1 MQNRKKP
8 TYLSIVCKNDRL
20 LAKNIIFKE
29 YYMTNIIDSLFYP
42 LLSTLPGVI
51 RMLVL
56 VIIAFVLA
64 GLLRKLTLA
73 GLNKIQFSQKLQE
86 WGIIKP
92 EDNGQ
97 ALIKTLGQ
105 LVYFLVI
112 LFFLPSIL
120 SGLNISSTV
129 DPISSMFEKFFAFI
143 PNMIAAGLIIFVGTF
158 FCKFIKGL
166 LTGVLERLDIDAWY
180 TKVTGQEKLP
190 FDSKQIISVLSTV
203 VYVLIFIPIL
213 TLALETLGITSIS
226 QPIVTILNQ
235 VIGILP
241 NVLVALILIAV
252 GSFVAKLIGN
262 LLENLLETAGIN
274 NYSKY
279 LFAKEEANFELSA
292 IITQVVRAIIIV
304 FFFIQAIQV
313 LNLEVFNSVGSALLA
328 YLPSLIS
335 AVAIVILAIIA
346 SNLVANFLQKV
357 TDSPLV
363 ITIVRYL
370 IIVFA
375 VFMAL
380 DQLKFAQH
388 IVQSTFTII
397 LGALAVAFALAF
409 GLGGRDFAARQLEKL
424 EKKIDKE

>member
-1 MQNRKKP
+1 
-8 TYLSIVCKNDRL
+8 
-20 LAKNIIFKE
+20 
-29 YYMTNIIDSLFYP
+29 MTNIIDSLFYP
-42 LLSTLPGVI
+42 LLSALPGVI

-56 VIIAFVLA
+56 VVIAFSLA
-64 GLLRKLTLA
+64 GLLRKFTLS
-73 GLNKIQFSQKLQE
+73 GLSKIQFSQKLQE
-86 WGIIKP
+86 WGVIKP

-97 ALIKTLGQ
+97 SLIKTLGQ

-143 PNMIAAGLIIFVGTF
+143 PNMIAAGLILFVGTF

-180 TKVTGQEKLP
+180 TKVTGQVKLP
-190 FDSKQIISVLSTV
+190 FDSQQIISVLSTV

-313 LNLEVFNSVGSALLA
+313 LNLEVFNAIGSALLA

-335 AVAIVILAIIA
+335 ALAIVILAIIA

-388 IVQSTFTII
+388 IVQSTFTIV

>member
-1 MQNRKKP
+1 
-8 TYLSIVCKNDRL
+8 
-20 LAKNIIFKE
+20 
-29 YYMTNIIDSLFYP
+29 MTTIIDSLFYP
-42 LLSTLPGVI
+42 LLTALPGVI

-73 GLNKIQFSQKLQE
+73 GLNKIQFAQKLQE
-86 WGIIKP
+86 WGVIKT

-105 LVYFLVI
+105 LAYFLVI

-143 PNMIAAGLIIFVGTF
+143 PNMIAAGLILFVGTF

-180 TKVTGQEKLP
+180 TKVTGQVKLP
-190 FDSKQIISVLSTV
+190 FDSQQIISVLSTV

-313 LNLEVFNSVGSALLA
+313 LNLEVFNAVGSTLLA

-335 AVAIVILAIIA
+335 ALAIVILAIIA
-346 SNLVANFLQKV
+346 SNLVANFLQNV

-388 IVQSTFTII
+388 IVQSTFTIV

>member
-1 MQNRKKP
+1 
-8 TYLSIVCKNDRL
+8 
-20 LAKNIIFKE
+20 
-29 YYMTNIIDSLFYP
+29 MTNIIDSLFYP
-42 LLSTLPGVI
+42 LLSALPGVI
-51 RMLVL
+51 RMFVL

-64 GLLRKLTLA
+64 GLLRKFTLS
-73 GLNKIQFSQKLQE
+73 GLSKIQFSQKLQE
-86 WGIIKP
+86 WGVIKP
-92 EDNGQ
+92 EDSGQ
-97 ALIKTLGQ
+97 SLIKTLGQ

-143 PNMIAAGLIIFVGTF
+143 PNMIAAGLILFVGTF

-180 TKVTGQEKLP
+180 TKVTGQVKLP
-190 FDSKQIISVLSTV
+190 FDSQQIISVLSTV

-313 LNLEVFNSVGSALLA
+313 LNLEVFNAVGSALLA

>member
-1 MQNRKKP
+1 
-8 TYLSIVCKNDRL
+8 
-20 LAKNIIFKE
+20 
-29 YYMTNIIDSLFYP
+29 MTNIIDSLFYP
-42 LLSTLPGVI
+42 LLSALPGVI

-86 WGIIKP
+86 WGVIKP

-241 NVLVALILIAV
+241 HVLVALVLIAV

-313 LNLEVFNSVGSALLA
+313 LNLQVFNAVGSALLA

-335 AVAIVILAIIA
+335 AIAIVILAIIA
-346 SNLVANFLQKV
+346 SNLVANFLQKI

-370 IIVFA
+370 MIVFA

>member
-1 MQNRKKP
+1 
-8 TYLSIVCKNDRL
+8 
-20 LAKNIIFKE
+20 
-29 YYMTNIIDSLFYP
+29 MTNIIDSLFYP
-42 LLSTLPGVI
+42 LLSALPGFI

-86 WGIIKP
+86 WGVIKP

-313 LNLEVFNSVGSALLA
+313 LNLQVFNAVGSALLA

-335 AVAIVILAIIA
+335 AIAIVILAIIA

-370 IIVFA
+370 MIVFA

-388 IVQSTFTII
+388 IVQSTFTIV

>member
-1 MQNRKKP
+1 
-8 TYLSIVCKNDRL
+8 
-20 LAKNIIFKE
+20 
-29 YYMTNIIDSLFYP
+29 MTTIIDSLFYP
-42 LLSTLPGVI
+42 LLSALPGVI

-73 GLNKIQFSQKLQE
+73 GLNKIQFAQKLQE
-86 WGIIKP
+86 WGVIKT

-105 LVYFLVI
+105 LAYFLVI

-143 PNMIAAGLIIFVGTF
+143 PNMIAAGLILFVGTF

-190 FDSKQIISVLSTV
+190 FDSQQIISVLSTV

-313 LNLEVFNSVGSALLA
+313 LNLEVFNAVGSALLA

-335 AVAIVILAIIA
+335 ALAIVILAIIA
-346 SNLVANFLQKV
+346 SNLVANFLQNV

-388 IVQSTFTII
+388 IVQSTFTIV

>member
-1 MQNRKKP
+1 
-8 TYLSIVCKNDRL
+8 
-20 LAKNIIFKE
+20 
-29 YYMTNIIDSLFYP
+29 MTTIIDSLFYP
-42 LLSTLPGVI
+42 LLSALPGVI

-64 GLLRKLTLA
+64 GLLRKLTLV
-73 GLNKIQFSQKLQE
+73 GLNKIQFAQKLQE
-86 WGIIKP
+86 WGVIKT

-105 LVYFLVI
+105 LAYFLVI

-143 PNMIAAGLIIFVGTF
+143 PNMIAAGLILFVGTF

-180 TKVTGQEKLP
+180 TKVTGQVKLP
-190 FDSKQIISVLSTV
+190 FDSQQIISVLSTV

-313 LNLEVFNSVGSALLA
+313 LNLEVFNAVGSALLG

-335 AVAIVILAIIA
+335 AIAIVILAIIA

-370 IIVFA
+370 MIVFA

-409 GLGGRDFAARQLEKL
+409 GLGGREFAARQLEKL

>member
-1 MQNRKKP
+1 
-8 TYLSIVCKNDRL
+8 
-20 LAKNIIFKE
+20 
-29 YYMTNIIDSLFYP
+29 MTTIIDSLFYP
-42 LLSTLPGVI
+42 LLSALPGVI

-73 GLNKIQFSQKLQE
+73 GLNKIQFAQKLQE
-86 WGIIKP
+86 WGVIKT

-105 LVYFLVI
+105 LAYFLVI

-143 PNMIAAGLIIFVGTF
+143 PNMIAAGLILFVGTF

-166 LTGVLERLDIDAWY
+166 LTGVLERLDTDAWY

-190 FDSKQIISVLSTV
+190 FDSQQIISVLSTV

-279 LFAKEEANFELSA
+279 LFAKEEVNFELSA

-313 LNLEVFNSVGSALLA
+313 LNLEVFNAVGSALLA

-335 AVAIVILAIIA
+335 ALAIVILAIIA

-388 IVQSTFTII
+388 IVQSTFTIV

>member
-1 MQNRKKP
+1 
-8 TYLSIVCKNDRL
+8 
-20 LAKNIIFKE
+20 
-29 YYMTNIIDSLFYP
+29 MTNIIDSLFYP
-42 LLSTLPGVI
+42 LLSALPGVI
-51 RMLVL
+51 RMIVL
-56 VIIAFVLA
+56 VIIAFSLA
-64 GLLRKLTLA
+64 SLLRKLTLS

-86 WGIIKP
+86 WGVIKP

-97 ALIKTLGQ
+97 SLIKTLGQ

-143 PNMIAAGLIIFVGTF
+143 PNMIAAGLILFVGTF

-166 LTGVLERLDIDAWY
+166 LTGVLERLDIDTWY
-180 TKVTGQEKLP
+180 AKVTGQEKLP
-190 FDSKQIISVLSTV
+190 IDTKQLISVLSTV

-241 NVLVALILIAV
+241 HVLVALVLIAV

-274 NYSKY
+274 AYSKY
-279 LFAKEEANFELSA
+279 LFTKEEANFELSA

-313 LNLEVFNSVGSALLA
+313 LNLEVFNAVGSALLG

-335 AVAIVILAIIA
+335 AIAIVILAIIA

-370 IIVFA
+370 MIVFA

-409 GLGGRDFAARQLEKL
+409 GLGGREFAARQLEKL

>member
-1 MQNRKKP
+1 
-8 TYLSIVCKNDRL
+8 
-20 LAKNIIFKE
+20 
-29 YYMTNIIDSLFYP
+29 
-42 LLSTLPGVI
+42 
-51 RMLVL
+51 MLVL
-56 VIIAFVLA
+56 VIIAFSLA
-64 GLLRKLTLA
+64 SLLRKLTLS

-86 WGIIKP
+86 WGVIKP

-97 ALIKTLGQ
+97 SLIKTLGQ

-143 PNMIAAGLIIFVGTF
+143 PNMIAAGLILFVGTF

-166 LTGVLERLDIDAWY
+166 LTGVLERLDIDTWY
-180 TKVTGQEKLP
+180 AKVTGQEKLP
-190 FDSKQIISVLSTV
+190 IDTKQLISVLSTV

-241 NVLVALILIAV
+241 HVLVALVLIAV

-274 NYSKY
+274 AYSKY
-279 LFAKEEANFELSA
+279 LFTKEEANFELSA

-313 LNLEVFNSVGSALLA
+313 LNLEVFNAVGSALLG

-370 IIVFA
+370 MIVFA

-409 GLGGRDFAARQLEKL
+409 GLGGREFAARQLEKL
-424 EKKIDKE
+424 EKKINKE

>member
-1 MQNRKKP
+1 
-8 TYLSIVCKNDRL
+8 
-20 LAKNIIFKE
+20 
-29 YYMTNIIDSLFYP
+29 MTTIIDSLFYP
-42 LLSTLPGVI
+42 LLSALPGVI

-73 GLNKIQFSQKLQE
+73 GLNKIQFAQKLQE
-86 WGIIKP
+86 WGVIKT

-105 LVYFLVI
+105 LAYFLVI

-143 PNMIAAGLIIFVGTF
+143 PNMIAAGLILFVGTF

-180 TKVTGQEKLP
+180 TKVTGQVKLP
-190 FDSKQIISVLSTV
+190 FDSQQIISVLSTV
-203 VYVLIFIPIL
+203 IYVLIFIPIL

-335 AVAIVILAIIA
+335 ALAIVILAIIA

-388 IVQSTFTII
+388 IVQSTFTIV

-409 GLGGRDFAARQLEKL
+409 GLGGREFAARQLEKL

>member
-1 MQNRKKP
+1 
-8 TYLSIVCKNDRL
+8 
-20 LAKNIIFKE
+20 
-29 YYMTNIIDSLFYP
+29 MTNIIDSLFYP
-42 LLSTLPGVI
+42 LLSALLGVI
-51 RMLVL
+51 RMIVL
-56 VIIAFVLA
+56 VIIAFSLA
-64 GLLRKLTLA
+64 SLLRKLTLS

-86 WGIIKP
+86 WGVIKP

-97 ALIKTLGQ
+97 SLIKTLGQ

-143 PNMIAAGLIIFVGTF
+143 PNMIAAGLILFVGTF

-166 LTGVLERLDIDAWY
+166 LTGVLERLDIDTWY
-180 TKVTGQEKLP
+180 AKVTGQEKLP
-190 FDSKQIISVLSTV
+190 IDTKQLISVLSTV

-313 LNLEVFNSVGSALLA
+313 LNLEVFNAVGSALLG

-335 AVAIVILAIIA
+335 AIAIVILAIIA

-370 IIVFA
+370 MIVFA

-388 IVQSTFTII
+388 IVQSTFTIV

>member
-1 MQNRKKP
+1 
-8 TYLSIVCKNDRL
+8 
-20 LAKNIIFKE
+20 
-29 YYMTNIIDSLFYP
+29 MTNIIDSLFYP
-42 LLSTLPGVI
+42 LLSALPGVI

-56 VIIAFVLA
+56 VIIAFALA
-64 GLLRKLTLA
+64 DLLRKLTLS

-86 WGIIKP
+86 WGVIKP

-97 ALIKTLGQ
+97 SLIKTLGQ

-143 PNMIAAGLIIFVGTF
+143 PNMIAAGLILFVGTF

-166 LTGVLERLDIDAWY
+166 LTGVLERLDIDTWY
-180 TKVTGQEKLP
+180 KKVTGQEKLP

-241 NVLVALILIAV
+241 HVLVALVLIAV

-313 LNLEVFNSVGSALLA
+313 LNLQVFNAVGSALLA

-335 AVAIVILAIIA
+335 AIAIVILAIIA

-370 IIVFA
+370 MIVFA

-388 IVQSTFTII
+388 IVQSTFTIV

>member
-1 MQNRKKP
+1 
-8 TYLSIVCKNDRL
+8 
-20 LAKNIIFKE
+20 
-29 YYMTNIIDSLFYP
+29 MTNIIDSLFYP
-42 LLSTLPGVI
+42 LLSALPGVI

-56 VIIAFVLA
+56 VIIAFALA
-64 GLLRKLTLA
+64 GLLRKLTLS

-86 WGIIKP
+86 WGVIKP

-97 ALIKTLGQ
+97 SLIKTLGQ

-143 PNMIAAGLIIFVGTF
+143 PNMIAAGLILFVGTF

-166 LTGVLERLDIDAWY
+166 LTGVLERLDIDTWY

-241 NVLVALILIAV
+241 NVLVALVLIAV

-313 LNLEVFNSVGSALLA
+313 LNLQVFNAVGSALLA

-335 AVAIVILAIIA
+335 AIAIVILAIIA

-370 IIVFA
+370 MIVFA

-388 IVQSTFTII
+388 IVQSTFTIV

>member
-1 MQNRKKP
+1 
-8 TYLSIVCKNDRL
+8 
-20 LAKNIIFKE
+20 
-29 YYMTNIIDSLFYP
+29 MTNIIDSLFYP

-73 GLNKIQFSQKLQE
+73 SLNKIQFSQKLQK
-86 WGIIKP
+86 WGVIKP

-279 LFAKEEANFELSA
+279 LFAKEEANFELSV

>member
-1 MQNRKKP
+1 
-8 TYLSIVCKNDRL
+8 
-20 LAKNIIFKE
+20 
-29 YYMTNIIDSLFYP
+29 MTTIIDSLFYP
-42 LLSTLPGVI
+42 LLSALPGVI

-56 VIIAFVLA
+56 VIIAFALA
-64 GLLRKLTLA
+64 GLLRKLTLS

-86 WGIIKP
+86 WGVIKP

-97 ALIKTLGQ
+97 SLIKTLGQ

-143 PNMIAAGLIIFVGTF
+143 PNMIAAGLILFVGTF

-180 TKVTGQEKLP
+180 KKVTGQEKLP

-241 NVLVALILIAV
+241 HVLVALVLIAV

-279 LFAKEEANFELSA
+279 LFAKEEVNFELSA

-313 LNLEVFNSVGSALLA
+313 LNLQVFNAVGSALLA

-335 AVAIVILAIIA
+335 AIAIVILAIIA

-370 IIVFA
+370 MIVFA

-388 IVQSTFTII
+388 IVQSTFTIV

>member
-1 MQNRKKP
+1 
-8 TYLSIVCKNDRL
+8 
-20 LAKNIIFKE
+20 
-29 YYMTNIIDSLFYP
+29 MTNIIDSLFYP
-42 LLSTLPGVI
+42 LLSALPGVI
-51 RMLVL
+51 RMIVL
-56 VIIAFVLA
+56 VIIAFSLA
-64 GLLRKLTLA
+64 SLLRKLTLS

-86 WGIIKP
+86 WGVIKP

-97 ALIKTLGQ
+97 SLIKTLGQ

-143 PNMIAAGLIIFVGTF
+143 PNMIAAGLILFVGTF

-166 LTGVLERLDIDAWY
+166 LTGVLERLDIDTWY
-180 TKVTGQEKLP
+180 AKVTGQEKLP
-190 FDSKQIISVLSTV
+190 IDTKQLISVLSTV

-279 LFAKEEANFELSA
+279 LFAKEDANFELSA

-335 AVAIVILAIIA
+335 ALAIVILAIIA

-388 IVQSTFTII
+388 IVQSTFTIV